1 MLGLAACSVAQTGA
15 LRVPASVEA
24 GGQATI
30 PTEGSGKGTF
40 YLLGPSESIKQDI
53 TLGKEIQL
61 NPDQLRSSGRYVAV
75 VCDNSC
81 QSGVFFVAPAK
92 TGILSLLVHPSRVP
106 IGQPDAIS
114 AVVFPFDKFNNLVLE
129 PVAVDFHM
137 SLNNTEMMSRSMQT
151 QHGVAWLRTA
161 STGHAGAV
169 QVVAQSGDVYARR
182 VVQQV
187 AAEACNLRLKLESS
201 PKGIVAETETV
212 RDCSGNP
219 LPDGTIVTFKE
230 TGPKGMSTVDAPVK
244 QGIAR
249 AQMDA
254 TGGAVISVASGVVMG
269 NEVRVGG
276 KP

>member
-1 MLGLAACSVAQTGA
+1 
-15 LRVPASVEA
+15 
-24 GGQATI
+24 
-30 PTEGSGKGTF
+30 
-40 YLLGPSESIKQDI
+40 
-53 TLGKEIQL
+53 
-61 NPDQLRSSGRYVAV
+61 
-75 VCDNSC
+75 
-81 QSGVFFVAPAK
+81 
-92 TGILSLLVHPSRVP
+92 
-106 IGQPDAIS
+106 
-114 AVVFPFDKFNNLVLE
+114 VFPFDKFNNLVLD
-129 PVAVDFHM
+129 PVAVNLRM
-137 SLNNTEMMSRSMQT
+137 NLNNADMMSRSMQT
-151 QHGVAWLRTA
+151 LHGVAWLRTP

-187 AAEACNLRLKLESS
+187 AAEACNLRVKLESD
-201 PKGIVAETETV
+201 PKGLMAETEPV

-219 LPDGTIVTFKE
+219 LPDGTIVTFRE

-254 TGGAVISVASGVVMG
+254 SGGAVISVASGVVMG